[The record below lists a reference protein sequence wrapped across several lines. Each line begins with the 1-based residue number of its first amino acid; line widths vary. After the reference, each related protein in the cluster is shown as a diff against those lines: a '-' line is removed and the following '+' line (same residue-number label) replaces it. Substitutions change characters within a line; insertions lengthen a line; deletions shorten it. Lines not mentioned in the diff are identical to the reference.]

1 MNRGALVCTEGVN
14 RRLQI
19 FVTIF
24 NSQRS
29 QTNTVLI
36 RQPATTPRLPQ
47 HPAGA
52 EPRCS
57 ADGDRGRA
65 DKAGLR
71 AAAGS
76 DRHGHPRVGAARARP
91 GVSPQPRSLRPDEGS
106 VSVFIISAP
115 PPPLEVGAGGGK
127 EDAVALEECAKWGG
141 KKAAWE
147 GAHRIP
153 TAPCY
158 YVSIFFFLQILFY
171 LNTLVSP
178 EKSLLRN
185 SARSAPR
192 FAPSNG

>member
-19 FVTIF
+19 FVTVF

-57 ADGDRGRA
+57 ADGDHGRA

-76 DRHGHPRVGAARARP
+76 HRPGHPRVGAARARP
-91 GVSPQPRSLRPDEGS
+91 GGSPQPRSLRPDEGS

-115 PPPLEVGAGGGK
+115 PLGSGSGG
-127 EDAVALEECAKWGG
+127 
-141 KKAAWE
+141 WE
-147 GAHRIP
+147 GGCGRTGGMCEMGWKKSSLGGSASHPDSSLLLRL
-153 TAPCY
+153 Y
-158 YVSIFFFLQILFY
+158 FFFPSDFVLLKHTSLPRKIP
-171 LNTLVSP
+171 SP
-178 EKSLLRN
+178 
-185 SARSAPR
+185 
-192 FAPSNG
+192 